1 MTRSGAVVAA
11 VLLASGCSFLVV
23 DGPGSDRPRDLPPSC
38 TTTPIAPVVD
48 TGLAV
53 LAAVGAITAHRRL
66 DTNEGSEFPNNDFL
80 RMQRT
85 FSIIGLVL
93 EAASA
98 TVGFVKVTQCRRAR
112 NAFAGQA
119 NLVAAPSAE
128 TR

>member
-23 DGPGSDRPRDLPPSC
+23 RGPRADRPPNLPPAC
-38 TTTPIAPVVD
+38 TELPIAPVVD

-93 EAASA
+93 EAASG
-98 TVGFVKVTQCRRAR
+98 TYGFVKTTRCRRAR
-112 NAFAGQA
+112 NAF
-119 NLVAAPSAE
+119 SA
-128 TR
+128 R